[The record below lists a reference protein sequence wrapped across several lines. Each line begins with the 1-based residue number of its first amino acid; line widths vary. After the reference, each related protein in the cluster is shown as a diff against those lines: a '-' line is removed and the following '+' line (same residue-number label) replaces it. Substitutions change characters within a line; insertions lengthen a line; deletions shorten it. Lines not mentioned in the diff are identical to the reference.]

1 VLNLIALLIGA
12 LAGWLPHL
20 LFGDRLS
27 VFADFMLGSIV
38 GGIAYIVA
46 IYRLKKM
53 RGDF

>member
-27 VFADFMLGSIV
+27 LFADFMLGSIV

-46 IYRLKKM
+46 IYQLKKM